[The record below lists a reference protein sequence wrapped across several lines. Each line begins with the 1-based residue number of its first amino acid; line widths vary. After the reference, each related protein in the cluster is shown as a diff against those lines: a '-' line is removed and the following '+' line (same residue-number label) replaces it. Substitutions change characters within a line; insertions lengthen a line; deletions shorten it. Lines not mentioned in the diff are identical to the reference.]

1 MNKFSDAQVTRHA
14 PAVTSSIQWIVLRLV
29 LMGSGL
35 SMQAHAQ
42 SENARTSQLKPPIWI
57 GFDDAFGQK
66 TNTSAMSIEWGI
78 KAAMEEI
85 NSAGGVLDGRPL
97 KLMTTDNKGLT
108 ARGKDNFIELAST
121 KDLVAVLGGKF
132 SPIIIEMVPE
142 AHRLKVPLISVWG
155 SADSITDHKEN
166 PSYTFRLSL
175 KDEWGIEA
183 MMKRMSV
190 KYNARKACAILPNT
204 EWGRSAERVIVN
216 KAAQQQVQ
224 FPVVRWYNWGD
235 ATLKTQYQSCLDS
248 QAQGLLLVANE
259 KEAAVLIKEVAE
271 RPQSQR
277 LPMVSHWGAVGG
289 TLHELA
295 KDELPLVRV
304 DFIQT
309 FTFINNKR
317 PRAIALSNWILKNSD
332 LKDVGEIPSPV
343 GAAHAYDM
351 VHLLASTIK
360 INKTTDPKKIR
371 DGLEQLPAFNGAVRN
386 YSQPF
391 SKDRHDALDKS
402 QLLFVKLTPSGR
414 LIPQD

>member
-1 MNKFSDAQVTRHA
+1 
-14 PAVTSSIQWIVLRLV
+14 
-29 LMGSGL
+29 
-35 SMQAHAQ
+35 
-42 SENARTSQLKPPIWI
+42 
-57 GFDDAFGQK
+57 
-66 TNTSAMSIEWGI
+66 
-78 KAAMEEI
+78 
-85 NSAGGVLDGRPL
+85 
-97 KLMTTDNKGLT
+97 
-108 ARGKDNFIELAST
+108 
-121 KDLVAVLGGKF
+121 
-132 SPIIIEMVPE
+132 
-142 AHRLKVPLISVWG
+142 
-155 SADSITDHKEN
+155 
-166 PSYTFRLSL
+166 
-175 KDEWGIEA
+175 
-183 MMKRMSV
+183 
-190 KYNARKACAILPNT
+190 
-204 EWGRSAERVIVN
+204 
-216 KAAQQQVQ
+216 
-224 FPVVRWYNWGD
+224 
-235 ATLKTQYQSCLDS
+235 
-248 QAQGLLLVANE
+248 LLVANE